1 MDIKR
6 WWWNMP
12 IFLPRHFWTNQRC
25 QWLSW
30 GRRWRLSPSPW
41 QPRCPSQLRML
52 MTPRRRRG
60 AAAGSFAL
68 GPSWSPPCSG
78 QSGRR
83 AERFKSCA
91 KMIDDFVT
99 LTTMTEK
106 RSLLLRSSCVS
117 RSASLSRLSRVS
129 SLVWAYSSPYF
140 RTWEQTMLHHNVQ
153 CLSVFSPARRASCPY
168 WRACPACRPRPPSS
182 SSAASPGWAAAGG
195 CPPSPGGC
203 SPAAAPC
210 PAQLSASPRQPG
222 TNKILL

>member
-1 MDIKR
+1 
-6 WWWNMP
+6 MP
-12 IFLPRHFWTNQRC
+12 VFLPPHFWTNQRC

-60 AAAGSFAL
+60 AAAGSFSL

-83 AERFKSCA
+83 AERFKSYA

-117 RSASLSRLSRVS
+117 RSANLSRLSRVS

-140 RTWEQTMLHHNVQ
+140 RTWEQRSSLRDAPSQYKMSLSVLTSAAGLLSMLESVPCLPAPASFFFLC
-153 CLSVFSPARRASCPY
+153 CLSWVSSCWRLSSFPRRLLTSC
-168 WRACPACRPRPPSS
+168 RALPSS
-182 SSAASPGWAAAGG
+182 AVSLATSAWDK
-195 CPPSPGGC
+195 
-203 SPAAAPC
+203 
-210 PAQLSASPRQPG
+210 QDI
-222 TNKILL
+222 TVNIKN